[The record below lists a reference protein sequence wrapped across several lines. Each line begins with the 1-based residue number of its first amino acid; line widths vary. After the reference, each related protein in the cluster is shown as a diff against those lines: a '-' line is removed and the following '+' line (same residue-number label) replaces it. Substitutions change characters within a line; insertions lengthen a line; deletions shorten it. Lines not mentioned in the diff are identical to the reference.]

1 MFIIGIL
8 IQVSYTQISCT
19 CVKML
24 GKKNTIFDIYGYEN
38 NIPDGLYELRETCK

>member
-8 IQVSYTQISCT
+8 IQVSYIQISCT
-19 CVKML
+19 RENVR
-24 GKKNTIFDIYGYEN
+24 KKNTIFDIYGYEN